1 MWEGLTVCV
10 RDSELVAACKILKVV
25 VVMMTEG
32 VGHRFK
38 LCLGSM
44 WFVQL
49 TSVPFR
55 LKMMGRQALARVSF
69 SVC

>member
-1 MWEGLTVCV
+1 MRSLLL
-10 RDSELVAACKILKVV
+10 LVKILKVV

-32 VGHRFK
+32 VGLRFG
-38 LCLGSM
+38 LGSM

-55 LKMMGRQALARVSF
+55 LKMMGRQALVSL
-69 SVC
+69 SSRQGV

>member
-1 MWEGLTVCV
+1 VWEGLTVCV

-32 VGHRFK
+32 VGHRIG
-38 LCLGSM
+38 LGSM

>member
-1 MWEGLTVCV
+1 
-10 RDSELVAACKILKVV
+10 
-25 VVMMTEG
+25 MMTEG
-32 VGHRFK
+32 VGHRFG
-38 LCLGSM
+38 LGSM